1 MEELKTLF
9 GEGSLTYDEFTAKCQ
24 EQNIKLANLG
34 SGLYVDKAKLDRTN
48 NSLNEL
54 KEQYKAL
61 ADNTKTYEA
70 DMKELLAFREEKANQ
85 GFMDKITGAKID
97 NKYAKFVLSE
107 VKSQVNEENKFDD
120 VLAKYVKENPQFLT
134 TRTGV
139 FTKGTSTPDLESGS
153 EPSKSENQ
161 QMNEIFRSFRE
172 N

>member
-9 GEGSLTYDEFTAKCQ
+9 DGGSLSYDEFTAKCK
-24 EQNIKLANLG
+24 EQKIELANIG
-34 SGLYVDKAKLDRTN
+34 NGGYVSREKLNKEIAKTA
-48 NSLNEL
+48 EL
-54 KEQYKAL
+54 REQYNQL
-61 ADNTKTYEA
+61 VNGTKDYDA
-70 DMKELLAFREEKANQ
+70 NMKELETLRAEKENQ
-85 GFMDKITGAKID
+85 GFMDKISGAKID

-107 VKSQVNEENKFDD
+107 IKSQVTEENKFDD

-153 EPSKSENQ
+153 EPTKSINE
-161 QMNEIFRSFRE
+161 QMNDIFRNFRE